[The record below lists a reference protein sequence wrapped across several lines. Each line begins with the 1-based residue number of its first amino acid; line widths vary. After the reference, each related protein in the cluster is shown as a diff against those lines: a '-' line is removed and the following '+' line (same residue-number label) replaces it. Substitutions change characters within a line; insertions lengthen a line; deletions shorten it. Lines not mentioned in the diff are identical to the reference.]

1 MCFVSGTFANRK
13 WLLLGHHVASYWLIV
28 AFRLLFDCH
37 NVAGCLCLDA
47 NDDVSVARTF
57 DWHLCVRLAPLSNL
71 RPANCGSNSTGVT
84 TCLLSISNT
93 EKKNQEFK
101 SIYYGPWFISGGR
114 FICMAFSFFFNLPP
128 VFCRSMKQRLKR
140 RHLLS
145 AVIVPL
151 ALNWPPLCSRQRC
164 RCVPSR
170 TDSVDV
176 TAQSR

>member
-93 EKKNQEFK
+93 EKKIRN
-101 SIYYGPWFISGGR
+101 SNR
-114 FICMAFSFFFNLPP
+114 FITGRDLFQVAASFAWHSAFFKFATCVLSFNEAKAKEKAFVECCHCSVGF
-128 VFCRSMKQRLKR
+128 K
-140 RHLLS
+140 
-145 AVIVPL
+145 L
-151 ALNWPPLCSRQRC
+151 AAIMQPATLQVRAKPNGFG
-164 RCVPSR
+164 
-170 TDSVDV
+170 
-176 TAQSR
+176 

>member
-1 MCFVSGTFANRK
+1 M
-13 WLLLGHHVASYWLIV
+13 
-28 AFRLLFDCH
+28 
-37 NVAGCLCLDA
+37 AGCLCLDA

-93 EKKNQEFK
+93 EKIK
-101 SIYYGPWFISGGR
+101 SGIQIDLLRAVIYFRWPLHLHGIQL
-114 FICMAFSFFFNLPP
+114 FFNLPP

>member
-1 MCFVSGTFANRK
+1 M
-13 WLLLGHHVASYWLIV
+13 
-28 AFRLLFDCH
+28 
-37 NVAGCLCLDA
+37 AGCLCLDA

-71 RPANCGSNSTGVT
+71 RPANCGSNSSGVT

-93 EKKNQEFK
+93 EKKIRN
-101 SIYYGPWFISGGR
+101 SNR
-114 FICMAFSFFFNLPP
+114 FITGRDLFQVAASFAWHSAFFNLPP